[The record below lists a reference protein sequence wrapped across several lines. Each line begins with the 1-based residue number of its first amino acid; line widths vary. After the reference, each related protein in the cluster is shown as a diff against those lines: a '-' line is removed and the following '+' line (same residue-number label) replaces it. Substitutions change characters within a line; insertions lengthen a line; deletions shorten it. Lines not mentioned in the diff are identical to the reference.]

1 MRLLPVVLGLL
12 AQNVKAAKP
21 QFESVTPENVRN
33 GDTITIQVL
42 INEMRKRLAN

>member
-1 MRLLPVVLGLL
+1 MRLLFVILGLFV
-12 AQNVKAAKP
+12 QNVEGLKP

-42 INEMRKRLAN
+42 